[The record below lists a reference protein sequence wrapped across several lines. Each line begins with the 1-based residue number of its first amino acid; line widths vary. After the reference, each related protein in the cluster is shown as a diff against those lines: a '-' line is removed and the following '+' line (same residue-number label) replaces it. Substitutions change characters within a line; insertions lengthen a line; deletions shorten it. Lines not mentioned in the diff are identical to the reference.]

1 MNNHRRKEIMKL
13 EHHLELLSMTFS
25 QNDLRTGIDKLEYI
39 KSEEEDAFYN
49 MPENLQSSS
58 RGMESEE
65 AIDNLEEA
73 LGYLEEIL
81 DLEDDDEIDENI
93 LMAMS
98 CLEDIC

>member
-1 MNNHRRKEIMKL
+1 MNNYRRKEIMKL
-13 EHHLELLSMTFS
+13 EHHLEVLSMNFS
-25 QNDLRTGIDKLEYI
+25 EDYLRTCIDKLEDI

-65 AIDNLEEA
+65 AIDMLEEA

-81 DLEDDDEIDENI
+81 DQEDEDEIDENI
-93 LMAMS
+93 MAAMS

>member
-1 MNNHRRKEIMKL
+1 MNNYRRKEIMKL
-13 EHHLELLSMTFS
+13 EHYLELLSMTFS
-25 QNDLRTGIDKLEYI
+25 RNYLRTCIDKLEYI

-49 MPENLQSSS
+49 IPENLQSSS

-81 DLEDDDEIDENI
+81 GLEDDDEIDENI

>member
-13 EHHLELLSMTFS
+13 EHHLEVLSMNFS
-25 QNDLRTGIDKLEYI
+25 EDDLRTCIEQLEEI

-49 MPENLQSSS
+49 MPENLQSSI

-65 AIDNLEEA
+65 AIDMLEEA

-81 DLEDDDEIDENI
+81 DLETEEEIDENI
-93 LMAMS
+93 MAAMS

>member
-13 EHHLELLSMTFS
+13 EHHLEVLSMNFS
-25 QNDLRTGIDKLEYI
+25 GDYLRTCIEQLEEI

-49 MPENLQSSS
+49 MPENLQSSI

-65 AIDNLEEA
+65 AIDMLEEA

-81 DLEDDDEIDENI
+81 DLEDEEEIGENI
-93 LMAMS
+93 MAAMS
-98 CLEDIC
+98 CLEEIC